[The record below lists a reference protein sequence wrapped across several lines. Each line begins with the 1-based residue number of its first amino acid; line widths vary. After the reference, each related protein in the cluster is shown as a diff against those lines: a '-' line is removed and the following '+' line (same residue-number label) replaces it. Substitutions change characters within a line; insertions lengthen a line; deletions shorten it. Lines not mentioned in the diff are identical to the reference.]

1 MLCGACATFAILISS
16 LAFGQAPATPV
27 AFDVATIKPTDP
39 AFRGILFGAPG
50 GVFSARGCTL
60 RDLISYA
67 YGFDN
72 RRILGVPKSFES
84 ERYDIVG
91 KSEKGR
97 PTPTEAKLMLQTLLA
112 DRFQL
117 RFHRETSEIP
127 VYILSVAKGG
137 PRMKPRTEGDGGAPR
152 SMLFQGPKL
161 LARNLSIADLAAGL
175 QRMVLDRPV
184 IDKTGLTG
192 LSPAN
197 LHCPHITL
205 PPSMA

>member
-1 MLCGACATFAILISS
+1 MLRGACATLAMLISS
-16 LAFGQAPATPV
+16 WALGQAPAPPM
-27 AFDVATIKPTDP
+27 AFDAATIKPTDP
-39 AFRGILFGAPG
+39 AFRGILLSAPG

-60 RDLISYA
+60 KDLISYA

-72 RRILGVPKSFES
+72 RRILGVPKSLES

-117 RFHRETSEIP
+117 RFHRETREIP

-137 PRMKPRTEGDGGAPR
+137 PKMKPRMEGDGGAPR

-161 LARNLSIADLAAGL
+161 PARKLSIADLAAGL
-175 QRMVLDRPV
+175 ERMCSTDR
-184 IDKTGLTG
+184 L
-192 LSPAN
+192 
-197 LHCPHITL
+197 
-205 PPSMA
+205 